1 MGKGAGD
8 WANFEKR
15 RGVEPKGAVKINYD
29 IPITSTTKL
38 KKRKVWNELNR
49 HIFKQKILD
58 SQ

>member
-1 MGKGAGD
+1 MGKGAGG

-38 KKRKVWNELNR
+38 KKRKVWN
-49 HIFKQKILD
+49 
-58 SQ
+58 